1 MSHISQRTPKI
12 RTVAAGAPTLLA
24 LAVALAA
31 VSAPALAVKP
41 FSADYSASYMG
52 MQGNGRMTVAAEGNR
67 WKYTLSITSPLADLQ
82 QSTVF
87 EDSNGQLRP
96 ISGSDSSKVLTKKK
110 SVNANYDWSR
120 SAATWT
126 GDIKPERAGPIKLQA
141 GDLDALLV
149 NLALVRDSTA
159 GKPMSY
165 RMVEEGRVKELS
177 YSVVGK
183 EAITVG
189 GKSQQATRLSSKSGD
204 KETIAWVVPGMPVP
218 ARILQRENGSDA
230 IDLRVQAVR

>member
-1 MSHISQRTPKI
+1 MSHTTD
-12 RTVAAGAPTLLA
+12 RTVKVRTFKTGLAVLAAA
-24 LAVALAA
+24 LAV
-31 VSAPALAVKP
+31 VSAPALAAKP

-67 WKYTLSITSPLADLQ
+67 WKYSLSITSPLADLQ

-96 ISGSDSSKVLTKKK
+96 VSGSDSSKVLTKKK
-110 SVNANYDWSR
+110 AINASYDWTR
-120 SAATWT
+120 NVATWT
-126 GDIKPERAGPIKLQA
+126 GDIKPERAGPIKLQS

-149 NLALVRDSTA
+149 NLALVRDANA

-165 RMVEEGRVKELS
+165 RMVEDGRVKELS
-177 YSVVGK
+177 YTVVGK

-189 GKSQQATRLSSKSGD
+189 GKSQQATKVSSKNGD

>member
-1 MSHISQRTPKI
+1 MTTQLSPKLPSPKL
-12 RTVAAGAPTLLA
+12 RLAAV
-24 LAVALAA
+24 AVALAA

-52 MQGNGRMTVAAEGNR
+52 MQGAGRMTVAQADGGR
-67 WKYTLSITSPLADLQ
+67 WKYELSITSPLAELRQTTTFD
-82 QSTVF
+82 
-87 EDSNGQLRP
+87 EAGGKLRP
-96 ISGSDSSKVLTKKK
+96 LSGSDSSKVFAKKK
-110 SVNANYDWSR
+110 NIAANYDWSR
-120 SAATWT
+120 GEATWT
-126 GDIKPERAGPIKLQA
+126 GDIKPDRAGPIKLQS

-149 NLALVRDSTA
+149 NLALVRDAGA

-165 RMVEEGRVKELS
+165 RMVESGRVKELT

-189 GKSQQATRLSSKSGD
+189 GKSQQATKVSSKNGD
-204 KETIAWVVPGMPVP
+204 KETIAWVVPNVPVP
-218 ARILQRENGSDA
+218 VRILQRENGSDA

>member
-1 MSHISQRTPKI
+1 MSHTTD
-12 RTVAAGAPTLLA
+12 RTVTVRTFKTGLAVLAAA
-24 LAVALAA
+24 LAV

-67 WKYTLSITSPLADLQ
+67 WKYSLSITSPLADLQ

-96 ISGSDSSKVLTKKK
+96 VSGSDSSKVLTKKK
-110 SVNANYDWSR
+110 SVNAAYDWSR
-120 SAATWT
+120 SVATWT
-126 GDIKPERAGPIKLQA
+126 GDIKPERAGPIKLQS

-149 NLALVRDSTA
+149 NLALVRDANA

-165 RMVEEGRVKELS
+165 RMVEDGRVKQLS
-177 YSVVGK
+177 YTVVGK
-183 EAITVG
+183 EAITVD
-189 GKSQQATRLSSKSGD
+189 GKSQQATKVSSKNGD